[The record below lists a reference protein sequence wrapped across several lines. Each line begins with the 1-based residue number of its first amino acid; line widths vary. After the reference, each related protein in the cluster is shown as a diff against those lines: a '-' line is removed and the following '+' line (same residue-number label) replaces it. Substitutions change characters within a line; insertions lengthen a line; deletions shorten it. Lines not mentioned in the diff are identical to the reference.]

1 MATLPQSFKNHF
13 LMATPALETGFFA
26 GSLTYICEH
35 NEAGA
40 MGVVV
45 NQPLAIDL
53 ANILE
58 HLDLP
63 SPTQSAG
70 QPIMAGGPVQVDHGF
85 VLHSGGGDWDSTLEV
100 SSDISLTTS
109 KDILAA
115 IARGAGPP
123 DHLITLGYAGWAPG
137 QLEQE
142 LLQNSW
148 LTVPASSD
156 ILFKVP
162 CDERL
167 QAAGFSLGIDIR
179 LLSAATGHA

>member
-1 MATLPQSFKNHF
+1 MAAVSPSLKDHF
-13 LMATPALETGFFA
+13 LMATPALDTGFFA
-26 GSLTYICEH
+26 RSLTYICEH
-35 NEAGA
+35 NETGA

-53 ANILE
+53 ANILD

-63 SPTQSAG
+63 SPTESVG

-100 SSDISLTTS
+100 SADISLTTS

-115 IARGAGPP
+115 IAQGGGPT

-148 LTVPASSD
+148 LTVPANSD
-156 ILFKVP
+156 ILFRVP

-167 QAAGFSLGIDIR
+167 QAAGLCLGIDIR